1 MLYTCPKCDRPLT
14 KKNSWHY
21 CKKTDINSLFEG
33 KPSELKL
40 LFDKLMVEVES
51 WEDVHASASKTCVV
65 FITSKT
71 FLVVK
76 VMKRE
81 LDLKFVLPEE
91 MDAFPVYKIAKYGN
105 KTEHYVRLSS
115 IEDLDADV
123 FSMIYQSYELMKV

>member
-1 MLYTCPKCDRPLT
+1 MLFTCPKCDRPLT

-21 CKKTDINSLFEG
+21 CKKTTIDSLFEG
-33 KPSELKL
+33 KSPELKL
-40 LFDKLMVEVES
+40 LFDKLLAEVGS
-51 WEDVHASASKTCVV
+51 WEGVNASASKTCIV
-65 FITSKT
+65 FITTKT

-105 KTEHYVRLSS
+105 KTEHYVRLA
-115 IEDLDADV
+115 EADDLDSDV
-123 FSMIYQSYELMKV
+123 FNMLHQSYELMK

>member
-1 MLYTCPKCDRPLT
+1 MLFTCENCDRPLT

-21 CKKTDINSLFEG
+21 CKKTDISSLFDG
-33 KPSELKL
+33 KSPELKL
-40 LFDKLMVEVES
+40 LFDKLMTEVSS
-51 WEDVHASASKTCVV
+51 WEGVQASASKTCIV
-65 FITSKT
+65 FITTKT

-105 KTEHYVRLSS
+105 KTEHYIRLGSE
-115 IEDLDADV
+115 EDLDADV
-123 FSMIYQSYELMKV
+123 FSMIHQSYELMK